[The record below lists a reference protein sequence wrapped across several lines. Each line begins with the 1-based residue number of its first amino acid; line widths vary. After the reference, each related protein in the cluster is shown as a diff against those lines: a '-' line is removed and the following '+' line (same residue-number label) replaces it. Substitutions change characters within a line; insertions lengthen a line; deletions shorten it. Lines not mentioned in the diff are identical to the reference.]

1 MRSKTRIRR
10 CYGLHDQYTFL
21 GYPASVIYMYQCP
34 HATLCA
40 ALMRAYARSVRLPAH
55 RPNRPAGAVCGM
67 QLLFN
72 VYARLLANQVTPP
85 ESLICEQINCSI
97 NLNAKDVGQQLGREN
112 NDCWVRYKLSAVVT
126 SGETFNPEENE
137 TRSPTTKLASNAT
150 ICVNMRDCA
159 ASRTRKL

>member
-1 MRSKTRIRR
+1 MKSKTRIRR
-10 CYGLHDQYTFL
+10 YGLHDQYTFL
-21 GYPASVIYMYQCP
+21 GYPASVIYMYQCL

-40 ALMRAYARSVRLPAH
+40 ALMRAYARSVRLLAY

-85 ESLICEQINCSI
+85 ESLICEQVCNI

-126 SGETFNPEENE
+126 SRETFNPEENE
-137 TRSPTTKLASNAT
+137 TRSLTSTKLASNAT